1 MLKGKVKPA
10 LFHYKIFIFS
20 LSTTPLSATKLN
32 VNVLDVDEH
41 SEISPYHFSAPEDIT
56 PGTSLLSQ
64 RMNPR
69 ERQQQAVN
77 APPEGNSRSQPAADL
92 PLKLVDNLALTQE
105 VRPDHAQ
112 YKLAAEASWRQS
124 IILPA
129 TLNHRDALRRPCKSA
144 ARNRKVWRVRYEM
157 PILSASSGIYYQLL
171 VFDTLS
177 L

>member
-1 MLKGKVKPA
+1 MKSFMLKGKVKPA
-10 LFHYKIFIFS
+10 LFHYEIFIFS

-41 SEISPYHFSAPEDIT
+41 SEINPYHFSAPEDIT

-77 APPEGNSRSQPAADL
+77 APPESNSRSQPAVDL

-129 TLNHRDALRRPCKSA
+129 TLNHRDALRLPCK
-144 ARNRKVWRVRYEM
+144 
-157 PILSASSGIYYQLL
+157 
-171 VFDTLS
+171 
-177 L
+177 